1 MSRGEHPHSALAGRI
16 VELGEQVEAVSRR
29 LAALDL
35 PHSSEDES
43 LTAAAPALRA
53 AVADLSRV
61 HEELVGEVGA
71 LRELLQQER
80 VRYRDLFEWAPE
92 AYVVTDS
99 EGAILETNRAGEE
112 LFGYAA
118 GMLRDIPMER
128 LVADSERPAFRA
140 MLGRMQMLEVIGD
153 WELELVHSDKSS
165 FPAAVTIA
173 WMRDPGG
180 RVGTLR
186 WLIRDVT
193 ERKSAEQHIVS
204 ANIELDRRVR
214 ERTEELETVGREK
227 DEVLA
232 RLEAVVDQLPAA
244 IVIADAESRKV
255 VAANEHAA
263 RLVRQVAGDVNTLD
277 SWLTLGFH
285 PDGRAYGVDERPLM
299 RALTGGEAVTGQEI
313 EFKRLDGRS
322 VLYETSAVPIRNPEG
337 EVVGAVAAYWDL
349 TERVR
354 LARAEREFVTN
365 AAHELRTPLA
375 ALASA
380 VEVLQSG
387 AKEDPDQRER
397 FLAHVEQQSER
408 LQRLVRSLL
417 LLARVQ
423 TLQEKPEREP
433 IPVSSLLASIAQ
445 LGPADRVRIE
455 HRCPPGTRVMSN
467 RELAEQALL
476 NLVSNAAKH
485 APDGD
490 IVLSGQTE
498 NGRVALEV
506 ADSGPGMTG
515 EQARRAAE
523 RFYRANEDVE
533 GFGLGLSIAQQTAE
547 ALDGELRLESD
558 DAGTRAR
565 LLLPLADD
573 DG

>member
-1 MSRGEHPHSALAGRI
+1 VTEQPHTALEERI
-16 VELGEQVEAVSRR
+16 TALGADVQAAARRLDALTLPSPAKESELGETAAELRDAA
-29 LAALDL
+29 AALSQAHAEL
-35 PHSSEDES
+35 N
-43 LTAAAPALRA
+43 AA
-53 AVADLSRV
+53 
-61 HEELVGEVGA
+61 VGA
-71 LRELLQQER
+71 LREQLEQER

-92 AYVVTDS
+92 AYLVTDP
-99 EGAILETNRAGEE
+99 EGVILEANRAAEE

-118 GMLRDIPMER
+118 GALREAPMER
-128 LVADSERPAFRA
+128 LLPASERQAFSA
-140 MLGRMQMLEVIGD
+140 MLSRMRMLEVVGD
-153 WELELVHSDKSS
+153 WELELCRRDKSG
-165 FPAAVTIA
+165 FPAAVTVA
-173 WMRDPGG
+173 WMRNLRG
-180 RVGTLR
+180 RMGTLR

-193 ERKSAEQHIVS
+193 ERKSAEKQIVS

-227 DEVLA
+227 DEALA

-244 IVIADAESRKV
+244 IVIADAESRRV
-255 VAANEHAA
+255 VAANEQAA

-277 SWLTLGFH
+277 TWLTLGFH
-285 PDGRAYGVDERPLM
+285 PDGRPFQADDRPLM
-299 RALTGGEAVTGQEI
+299 RALTVGEAVAAHEI
-313 EFKRLDGRS
+313 EFNRLDGRS
-322 VLYETSAVPIRNPEG
+322 VLYETSAVPVRNPDG

-349 TERVR
+349 TERAR

-387 AKEDPDQRER
+387 AKDDPDQRER
-397 FLAHVEQQSER
+397 FLTHVEQQSER

-423 TLQEKPEREP
+423 TLHEKPEREP
-433 IPVSSLLASIAQ
+433 IPVRTLLESIAQ
-445 LGPADRVRIE
+445 VGPPDRVRIE
-455 HRCPPGTRVMSN
+455 HRCPPGTRVLAN

-476 NLVSNAAKH
+476 NLVSNAAKY
-485 APDGD
+485 APDGE
-490 IVLSGQTE
+490 IVLSGQTD
-498 NGRVALEV
+498 NGLVALEV

-523 RFYRANEDVE
+523 RFYRGNDEDVE
-533 GFGLGLSIAQQTAE
+533 GFGLGLSIAQQAAQ

-558 DAGTRAR
+558 GQGTRAR
-565 LLLPLADD
+565 LLLPLAGD